1 MRFVL
6 VFGCMVFLSGI
17 SFAQKYPC
25 LPQPVTESSVVRTTI
40 GTSRDGSMKVTKVTV
55 GQTLRNLKAR
65 CRRGQLVDR
74 NGRGIRFYTLQN
86 CWGNPPENYQE
97 LIATQRREI
106 AALKRKYTVV
116 EMTCN
121 TGGGPPPASPP
132 RLET

>member
-1 MRFVL
+1 MRLILVVGWLVL
-6 VFGCMVFLSGI
+6 LCGI

-25 LPQPVTESSVVRTTI
+25 LPTPITESTVVRTITSN
-40 GTSRDGSMKVTKVTV
+40 SRDGSMKVTKVTV
-55 GQTLRNLKAR
+55 RQTLRNMKAR

-97 LIATQRREI
+97 LIADQRREI
-106 AALKRKYTVV
+106 TALKRKYTVV

-121 TGGGPPPASPP
+121 TGGMPPPASPP
-132 RLET
+132 R